1 MKSSRVP
8 WSLFRGAVQEP
19 LHGRYMVVTWPLH
32 GRAAR
37 SFFRD
42 LFGGAVMRSCCAEL
56 LRGAVARRF
65 EGALLWDAAKSIA
78 VMIARRHRRERSD
91 VTVWNV
97 AAEGRRD
104 LGWDP
109 GLTCVTLTLASRLVP

>member
-1 MKSSRVP
+1 
-8 WSLFRGAVQEP
+8 
-19 LHGRYMVVTWPLH
+19 
-32 GRAAR
+32 
-37 SFFRD
+37 
-42 LFGGAVMRSCCAEL
+42 MRSCCAELCAEL